1 MLLERLNFVL
11 AKVSYTITLTPL
23 SDSRD
28 TFPSSMSDV

>member
-23 SDSRD
+23 TPGIHVSLYH
-28 TFPSSMSDV
+28 V